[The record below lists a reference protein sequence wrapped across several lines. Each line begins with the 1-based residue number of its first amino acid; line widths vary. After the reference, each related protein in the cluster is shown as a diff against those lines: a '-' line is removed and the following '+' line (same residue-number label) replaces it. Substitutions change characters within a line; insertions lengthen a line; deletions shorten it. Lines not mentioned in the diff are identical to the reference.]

1 MRKMKKLAA
10 GSLAACMFLLTACG
24 GTKDAAADPGVS
36 EGAGETAAAGD
47 KIPLTLWHIQTG
59 TMNDVIQASV
69 DRFVAENPQYDVT
82 VVEKQNDSY
91 KSDLSLAI
99 NAGTLPDVFITW
111 GGQTMYDYIDEG
123 LIYDITD
130 LMKEDG
136 YADSFVDAGI
146 AQCSY
151 NGSIYAVPVENI

>member
-69 DRFVAENPQYDVT
+69 DRFVA
-82 VVEKQNDSY
+82 
-91 KSDLSLAI
+91 
-99 NAGTLPDVFITW
+99 
-111 GGQTMYDYIDEG
+111 
-123 LIYDITD
+123 
-130 LMKEDG
+130 
-136 YADSFVDAGI
+136 
-146 AQCSY
+146 
-151 NGSIYAVPVENI
+151 